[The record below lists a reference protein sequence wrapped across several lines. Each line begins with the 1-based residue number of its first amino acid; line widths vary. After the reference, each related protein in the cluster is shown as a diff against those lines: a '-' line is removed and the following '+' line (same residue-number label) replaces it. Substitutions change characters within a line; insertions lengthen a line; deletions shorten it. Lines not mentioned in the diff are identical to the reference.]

1 MKKFFVITI
10 VIMFFSCK
18 KTIQI
23 ADGTYISKR
32 QQKRIFK
39 HAWDKS
45 FGKMTEEEMQLFDG
59 VKFGVD
65 TITP

>member
-1 MKKFFVITI
+1 MKKILFLSIALSVI
-10 VIMFFSCK
+10 SCK
-18 KTIQI
+18 KTIQM

-39 HAWDKS
+39 HAWDES

-59 VKFGVD
+59 VKFGLD